1 MTRIGVCRL
10 TLRLVGVLE
19 YDETMT
25 KRYSA
30 AELEKM
36 SAAER
41 AEVIKDAVV
50 TDPDQVDQELL
61 ARGRERL
68 AGRFSE
74 LAG

>member
-1 MTRIGVCRL
+1 MWPGD
-10 TLRLVGVLE
+10 LE
-19 YDETMT
+19 YDGSMT

-41 AEVIKDAVV
+41 AEVVKGAIV
-50 TDPDQVDQELL
+50 TDLDQVDQELL
-61 ARGRERL
+61 ARGRKRL
-68 AGRFSE
+68 ADRFTE

>member
-1 MTRIGVCRL
+1 
-10 TLRLVGVLE
+10 
-19 YDETMT
+19 MT
-25 KRYSA
+25 KRYTA

-68 AGRFSE
+68 ADRFSK